1 MYSFSKYKDQY
12 KSNLR
17 LALPVVLTQLGQIL
31 TQVADNLMVGRYG
44 GDDPVPLAAV
54 SFGGA
59 VFFILFI
66 AAIGIALGMTP
77 LVGELYAQGDREKS
91 AGLLQN
97 GILFYTLLGLAMAAV
112 QYAVI
117 PLMYHLG
124 QPVEV
129 VDMAIPYYQMLVFSM
144 PFVMLFFAFKQFL
157 EGVGNTKVEMVV
169 TIIAN
174 LANIGFNAVFI
185 YGRFGLPA
193 MGAEAAASAFP
204 RWVPKAPG
212 WVRCSH
218 ASSPRS

>member
-17 LALPVVLTQLGQIL
+17 LALPFVLTHLGQML
-31 TQVADNLMVGRYG
+31 SLVADNLMVGRYG

-97 GILFYTLLGLAMAAV
+97 GILFYTLLGFAMAAV
-112 QYAVI
+112 QYA
-117 PLMYHLG
+117 
-124 QPVEV
+124 E
-129 VDMAIPYYQMLVFSM
+129 
-144 PFVMLFFAFKQFL
+144 
-157 EGVGNTKVEMVV
+157 
-169 TIIAN
+169 
-174 LANIGFNAVFI
+174 IGRAHV
-185 YGRFGLPA
+185 
-193 MGAEAAASAFP
+193 
-204 RWVPKAPG
+204 
-212 WVRCSH
+212 
-218 ASSPRS
+218 

>member
-91 AGLLQN
+91 AGLLQ
-97 GILFYTLLGLAMAAV
+97 
-112 QYAVI
+112 
-117 PLMYHLG
+117 
-124 QPVEV
+124 
-129 VDMAIPYYQMLVFSM
+129 
-144 PFVMLFFAFKQFL
+144 
-157 EGVGNTKVEMVV
+157 
-169 TIIAN
+169 
-174 LANIGFNAVFI
+174 IGRAHV
-185 YGRFGLPA
+185 
-193 MGAEAAASAFP
+193 
-204 RWVPKAPG
+204 
-212 WVRCSH
+212 
-218 ASSPRS
+218 